1 MYAYLMPEYENVYQ
15 VVIDDLRAHIT
26 LQIAHI
32 ADQNNLRFQL
42 IQEELDRRFRE
53 VQLQIDQRFDSSK
66 QAVDAALISADKA
79 VQAALKS
86 AETAVNKADVAAE
99 KRFDSVNE
107 FRQTLSDQTK
117 SFVTSDRY
125 DGLGSRVDDLRDRL
139 TRVESVAQGASTAQ
153 AVSRADRGL
162 AIQGSDSQQN
172 ADYYRQ
178 AQMKAWI
185 SMGIA
190 VIAVL
195 ASIVSIIVVVLV
207 H

>member
-1 MYAYLMPEYENVYQ
+1 M
-15 VVIDDLRAHIT
+15 
-26 LQIAHI
+26 
-32 ADQNNLRFQL
+32 
-42 IQEELDRRFRE
+42 
-53 VQLQIDQRFDSSK
+53 DQRFDSSK
-66 QAVDAALISADKA
+66 QAVDAALIAADKA

-117 SFVTSDRY
+117 SFVTADRY

-139 TRVESVAQGASTAQ
+139 TRVEAVAQGASTAQ

-162 AIQGSDSQQN
+162 ALQGADSMQN
-172 ADYYRQ
+172 AEYYRQ
-178 AQMKAWI
+178 AQTKSWI
-185 SMGIA
+185 SLAIA

-195 ASIVSIIVVVLV
+195 ASIVSIIVVVVV